1 MRRRRETVPKRAFR
15 LRGRNAVFPRADG
28 GKKHMKI
35 LITSDWYAPTLNGVV
50 ISILNLKHSLERRGH
65 EVRVLTLSDS
75 PRSYCRDG
83 VTYIGSF
90 NAGKIYPNARIR
102 LAPARALL
110 QDLVDWQPDIVHSQC
125 EFCTFFLARKIAE
138 LSGAP
143 LIHTYHTVYEDYTHY
158 FSPSERLGR
167 RTMAAFAYWIGTQI
181 DCYVAPTRKIRDLL
195 DGYGVKCPVAVIPT
209 GLDLSKLTAP
219 VPAEKRSAM
228 RAELGIPADRI
239 VLAAIGRLA
248 AEKNTEELISFM
260 ADCRD
265 LPVTLLLVGDGPN
278 RAALEAMTKKLG
290 LEDSV
295 LFTGMVPHDDVG
307 LYYHLGDVFVNA
319 STSEAQGLTYNE
331 ALAAGLPALCRADPV
346 LNGVIEDGVNGW
358 QYHDEDEFREKLA
371 LLVDDAAL
379 RQRMAAAAAASGQL
393 FSADNF
399 GLRAE
404 KLYLEQ
410 LRFADNARR
419 RRELAS

>member
-1 MRRRRETVPKRAFR
+1 
-15 LRGRNAVFPRADG
+15 
-28 GKKHMKI
+28 MKI

-50 ISILNLKHSLERRGH
+50 ISILNLKRSLEACGH
-65 EVRVLTLSDS
+65 EVRVLTLSNS

-90 NAGKIYPNARIR
+90 NAGVIYPNARIR

-110 QDLVDWQPDIVHSQC
+110 QDLIDWQPDIVHSQC

-181 DCYVAPTRKIRDLL
+181 DCYVAPTEKIRALL
-195 DGYGVKCPVAVIPT
+195 DGYGVKCPIAVIPT
-209 GLDLSKLTAP
+209 GLDLSLFSAP
-219 VPAEKRSAM
+219 VAPEKRSAL
-228 RAELGIPADRI
+228 RAAYGISPDRI

-248 AEKNTEELISFM
+248 EEKNTEELLNYM

-278 RAALEAMTKKLG
+278 RSALEALAKKLELG
-290 LEDSV
+290 SRV
-295 LFTGMVPHDDVG
+295 VFTGMVPHDEIG
-307 LYYHLGDVFVNA
+307 TFYHLGDVFVNA

-346 LNGVIEDGVNGW
+346 LKGVIEDGVNGW
-358 QYHDEDEFREKLA
+358 QYRDEADFREKLEA
-371 LLVDDAAL
+371 LVSSPAL
-379 RQRMAAAAAASGQL
+379 RARMSEAARRSSAA
-393 FSADNF
+393 FSAETF
-399 GLRAE
+399 GSRAE
-404 KLYLEQ
+404 SLYLEQ
-410 LRFADNARR
+410 LRLADNFRR
-419 RRELAS
+419 RCTLAS